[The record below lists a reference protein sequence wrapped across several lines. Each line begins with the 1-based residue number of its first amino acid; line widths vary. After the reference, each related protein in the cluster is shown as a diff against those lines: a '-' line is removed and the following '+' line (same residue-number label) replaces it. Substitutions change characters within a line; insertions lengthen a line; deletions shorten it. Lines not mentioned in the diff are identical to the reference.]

1 MRSLRKLWMVS
12 VILLVMAMVT
22 TASAQTLPPDRPGL
36 ESGRAGWMEVLPE
49 TYGYFGPDFV
59 LAHRDSIGLAPGQL
73 RSVRDIYDRVHMSA
87 LNKGKEILNAEEDL
101 EDLFST
107 GKVTQESAMKQA
119 ELIGKLRGE
128 LRALYLNAGISLR
141 EILNDRQRAI
151 LTRIR
156 NAAPPL
162 PPEIR

>member
-1 MRSLRKLWMVS
+1 MQSRKKQWGVRLLV
-12 VILLVMAMVT
+12 LVMAIVSA
-22 TASAQTLPPDRPGL
+22 ASAQTLPPDRPGL

-59 LAHRDSIGLAPGQL
+59 LAHRDSLGLAPGQL
-73 RSVRDIYDRVHMSA
+73 RSIRDIYDHMHMSA
-87 LNKGKEILNAEEDL
+87 LNKGKEILDAEEDL

-107 GKVTQESAMKQA
+107 GKVTRESAMKQA

-128 LRALYLNAGISLR
+128 LRALYLDAGISLR
-141 EILNDRQRAI
+141 GILNDRQRAI

-156 NAAPPL
+156 NAASSL
-162 PPEIR
+162 SPEIR